1 MIPAD
6 INQALVAGA
15 NRVGLFGDRLRFF
28 SEVPSTN
35 DVAMGLA
42 SQGAED
48 GTIVLAESQT
58 NGRGRRGREW
68 FSPAV
73 AGLYFSIIL
82 RGVYSPTITLMAGVA
97 ATEGIRA
104 ATGVPVLI
112 KWPNALVVEG
122 PSGSGKKSKISK
134 IGGILTETCQVKGAA
149 DAVVIGIGINVTT
162 TEYPTGFTVQASSLE
177 KEIGKKVERALVFIE
192 VLAAMSEWR
201 LKMLQGYEHAM
212 LDRWSELAPMSKETQ
227 IQWVEGNESRHG
239 VTKGIDNEGALLV
252 FSNEKIE
259 RLWAGDVEWR
269 DSATQLDSHKGF
281 DVIRN

>member
-42 SQGAED
+42 AEGAED

-97 ATEGIRA
+97 VTEGIRA

-112 KWPNALVVEG
+112 KWPNDLVVEG
-122 PSGSGKKSKISK
+122 PCSSGKKSKISK
-134 IGGILTETCQVKGAA
+134 IGGILTETCQVEGAA

-177 KEIGKKVERALVFIE
+177 NEIGKKVERALVFIE

-269 DSATQLDSHKGF
+269 DSAAQLDSHKGY